1 VMRCG
6 SLDTPV
12 PFAPAL
18 ERLYLPVGRFDRVMA
33 EVLRF

>member
-1 VMRCG
+1 MRCG

-18 ERLYLPVGRFDRVMA
+18 EKQFLADSRLA
-33 EVLRF
+33 EVMGELINY